1 MWRLVGFAMISE
13 VHRTALIVDDHAT
26 FRDPARALLEVG
38 GFVVVG
44 EAADGLRALAEVELL
59 APTLSCSTSNF
70 PSSTG
75 LPSPSG
81 LPPRPPARL
90 WYWCRAATLS
100 RTTTGSSTPRWP
112 GSCRSG
118 R

>member
-1 MWRLVGFAMISE
+1 MISE

-81 LPPRPPARL
+81 LPPRHLEDRL
-90 WYWCRAATLS
+90 VYLQRRCGAIQWTATAVYV
-100 RTTTGSSTPRWP
+100 
-112 GSCRSG
+112 
-118 R
+118 